1 MFGRKYTKTI
11 ILKRLFSLTNVGSP
25 FVTNVK
31 FFFLTQP
38 RKRLNQ
44 VIQKGVAYYQAYYP
58 N

>member
-31 FFFLTQP
+31 FFS
-38 RKRLNQ
+38 
-44 VIQKGVAYYQAYYP
+44 
-58 N
+58 